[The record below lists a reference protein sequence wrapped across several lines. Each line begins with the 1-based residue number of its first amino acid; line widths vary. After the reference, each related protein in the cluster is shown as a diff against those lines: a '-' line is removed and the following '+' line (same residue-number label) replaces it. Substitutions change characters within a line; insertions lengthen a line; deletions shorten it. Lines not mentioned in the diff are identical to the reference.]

1 MMNSKKSSRYQIVR
15 YLVLGLLVGGTVL
28 SLNYT
33 KVPAA
38 LHLRSIT
45 DTIPPVS
52 GYAKTPPSS
61 GKNVKPKTPQKAGVV
76 KFPPPV
82 IVSGYKTPG
91 PQNAPVVK
99 FPPPVIVA
107 GHKTPGPQTV
117 TVVTT
122 GGVKM
127 EPVYVVNGKQMSKA
141 ELDAI
146 KPSDIATINVVKDPT
161 PEMKENLTKEYGQKA
176 SNGIVFVQLK
186 QPSNAT
192 GITIRSGK
200 ANSTVPDDVLVVV
213 DGVARPK
220 GKSINDIPPNDIE
233 SITVLKNEGA
243 TALYGDAGKNG
254 VILVTT
260 KAGHGAKDTN
270 KVEIRIDTDSTKT
283 K

>member
-38 LHLRSIT
+38 LHLVTVT
-45 DTIPPVS
+45 DTVPPPKKAKVLAPPATDVK
-52 GYAKTPPSS
+52 GKTP
-61 GKNVKPKTPQKAGVV
+61 KETPPAKDNEPIVV
-76 KFPPPV
+76 T
-82 IVSGYKTPG
+82 GYKTPA
-91 PQNAPVVK
+91 AP
-99 FPPPVIVA
+99 A
-107 GHKTPGPQTV
+107 V

-127 EPVYVVNGKQMSKA
+127 EPVYLVNGKQVSKA

-186 QPSNAT
+186 QSPNVIGVAVRGGKTTS
-192 GITIRSGK
+192 TI
-200 ANSTVPDDVLVVV
+200 PDDVLVVV
-213 DGVARPK
+213 DGVPRSK
-220 GKSINDIPPNDIE
+220 GKGVNDIPPNDIE

-254 VILVTT
+254 VIVVTT
-260 KAGHGAKDTN
+260 KEGSHGKDAN
-270 KVEIRIDTDSTKT
+270 KIEIRIDTDSTKV